1 MSDVRI
7 ESSSFEEIL
16 PFWHDHLWPQRKSP
30 IEPCS
35 AIHPDGHI
43 SMDIMKAH
51 PVFFKAVKEDQIC
64 GVVSGFATSSEYYRS
79 RGLWV
84 HPDFRN
90 QGMGC
95 ALIEYVAKVAA
106 NGGYKQIWSMP
117 RHTTLQF
124 YLKNGF
130 RAYNQTK
137 AYEFGPHYFVKK
149 LLIQP

>member
-7 ESSSFEEIL
+7 ESSSFEEIF
-16 PFWHDHLWPQRKSP
+16 PFWRDQLWPQRKSS
-30 IEPCS
+30 IDPCS
-35 AIHPDGHI
+35 AIHHDGHI
-43 SMDIMKAH
+43 SMDIMNSNPTFYKAI
-51 PVFFKAVKEDQIC
+51 KDDQIC
-64 GVVSGFATSSEYYRS
+64 AVVSGLATSTEFYRF

-84 HPDFRN
+84 HPDYRN
-90 QGMGC
+90 QGIGC
-95 ALIEYVAKVAA
+95 ALIEHVSRIAV

-117 RHTTLQF
+117 RYTTLQF